1 MSTLLRFI
9 TQRFLYGRLAKSP
22 FIRRLLLIAALLSWL
37 NKRFGVSSQ
46 QVKLRRGETLVV
58 SVVKDKE
65 VTL

>member
-1 MSTLLRFI
+1 VFSLLRFI
-9 TQRFLYGRLAKSP
+9 AQRLLNGRLAKKP

-37 NKRFGVSSQ
+37 NEKFGASTQ

>member
-1 MSTLLRFI
+1 VFTLLRFVA
-9 TQRFLYGRLAKSP
+9 QRVLYGRLAKTP

-37 NKRFGVSSQ
+37 NKKFGASSQ

-65 VTL
+65 ATL